1 MKKQIWPLF
10 ALRGAD
16 ELSAFTEQFAAC
28 CAWVKLNE
36 SNKLSEEHQLFVSG
50 SSVKERLQKVMDDCV
65 SVQYHA
71 VSWSLSDKVL
81 HQLVTSLQDLV
92 RTKVICYQDLSVAI
106 TNLLEEGGKKSGE
119 LTIPDE
125 LTRLGVSL
133 LGEKI
138 ESVYCPFTA
147 GYEFAHKLPLQSL
160 VEGETPLRSDEF
172 YAEVQNVLLDRNFRV
187 TCTDPISVP
196 TLIGDG
202 GLKQFQSSIAMP
214 PFGLKYATSD
224 IHDIWGRFP
233 EKSLMADVYQL
244 RHMLAHASDCVV
256 GFVTNGFLY
265 RSAAGEKLFKQDV
278 VNRNWLKA
286 VIALP
291 SNLLSLT
298 SIPVS
303 IMVFDKH
310 KVNDSVL
317 FIDASS
323 RHFIDKSSRVRNK
336 LTNNE
341 QILSIYNSFDNSE
354 FSKLCSI
361 EDIEAMDYNLSP
373 SRYVL
378 TNEDMK
384 LKHFLEQY
392 PTAKLSELVEIVR
405 PQALKHDADAEVE
418 YIEHN
423 LTSLNTIGQLE
434 GDGKLIKVSTK
445 DVVKAEKQKIQAG
458 DVLVS
463 CRGAVGRVALID
475 DRIEDNVI
483 ASQAFAILR
492 LKPHVNNLSSVALYQ
507 YFTSEFGQQQLSS
520 LVTGTTAQMLSAKDL
535 SNMNIPVFS
544 AEKLAELEA
553 VRLKVIEVH
562 QKILGL
568 QKEIEQINLSWLA
581 QKA

>member
-1 MKKQIWPLF
+1 MKKQIWSLF

-303 IMVFDKH
+303 IMVFDKN

-323 RHFIDKSSRVRNK
+323 SHFIDKSSRVRNK

-475 DRIEDNVI
+475 ESIEDNVI

-507 YFTSEFGQQQLSS
+507 YLTSEFGQQQLSS